1 MRFSLPLLLLV
12 VLACAPVRN
21 VFARP
26 PAQASCPAD
35 NPIIRNSIKA
45 RLAEPGVRLQM
56 GVPYASADRVRV
68 LSDATDAA
76 ACQAI
81 MEKVKG
87 TPIDPNHV
95 LRYGLYAAD
104 GYYFVG
110 ILIYTTAGAFAYQPG
125 ELIVLDSALNLVSSS
140 IF

>member
-1 MRFSLPLLLLV
+1 MRASLPLLLAAA
-12 VLACAPVRN
+12 LACAPARS

-26 PAQASCPAD
+26 PAQAQCPAD

-45 RLAEPGVRLQM
+45 RLAEPGVRLGM
-56 GVPYASADRVRV
+56 GVPYASPDRVRV
-68 LSDATDAA
+68 LSDAADVA
-76 ACQAI
+76 ACRAI

-87 TPIDPNHV
+87 TPIDPSHV
-95 LRYGLYAAD
+95 LRYGFYEAD
-104 GYYFVG
+104 GYYFIG

-125 ELIVLDSALNLVSSS
+125 ELIVLDPALNLVSSS